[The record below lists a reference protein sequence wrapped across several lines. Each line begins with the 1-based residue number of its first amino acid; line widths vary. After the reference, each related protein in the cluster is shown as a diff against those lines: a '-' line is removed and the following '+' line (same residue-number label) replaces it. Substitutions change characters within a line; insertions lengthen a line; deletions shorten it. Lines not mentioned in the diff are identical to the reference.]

1 MTMYMYVS
9 TYVYQYL
16 CPGQAETLP
25 FRKSAI
31 GVSLAKSLHEAG
43 DSAGRELDSIEMYNI
58 YIHIHICCMFMY
70 FFISLFIYV
79 DYISIDNR

>member
-43 DSAGRELDSIEMYNI
+43 NSAGRELDSIEMYNI
-58 YIHIHICCMFMY
+58 YIYIYIYVVCLCT
-70 FFISLFIYV
+70 SLFLYLFI
-79 DYISIDNR
+79 

>member
-58 YIHIHICCMFMY
+58 YIYIYIYVVCLCT
-70 FFISLFIYV
+70 SLFLYLFI
-79 DYISIDNR
+79 

>member
-1 MTMYMYVS
+1 MYVS
-9 TYVYQYL
+9 IYVYQYL

-58 YIHIHICCMFMY
+58 YIYIHIHICCMFMY
-70 FFISLFIYV
+70 FFIYLYRL
-79 DYISIDNR
+79 YIDR

>member
-58 YIHIHICCMFMY
+58 YIYIYIYVVCLCT
-70 FFISLFIYV
+70 SLFLYLYRL
-79 DYISIDNR
+79 YIDR

>member
-1 MTMYMYVS
+1 MYMYVS

-58 YIHIHICCMFMY
+58 YIYTYTYMLYVYVLLY
-70 FFISLFIYV
+70 FFIYLYRL
-79 DYISIDNR
+79 YIDR